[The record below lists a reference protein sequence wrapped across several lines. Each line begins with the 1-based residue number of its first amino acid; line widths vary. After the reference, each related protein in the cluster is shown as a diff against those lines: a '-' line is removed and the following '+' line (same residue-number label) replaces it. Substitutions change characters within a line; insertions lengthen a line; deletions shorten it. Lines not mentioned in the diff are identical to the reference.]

1 MTTRAPAAPR
11 RPRPAAY
18 GDARPYTGRMAT
30 FTVGEEVLFED
41 ERFVI
46 AAIEPGGARRC
57 RLLATTASGARVVW
71 APHAKLQKM
80 TRYTQSRDDTQR
92 VTRKP

>member
-1 MTTRAPAAPR
+1 MP
-11 RPRPAAY
+11 
-18 GDARPYTGRMAT
+18 T
-30 FTVGEEVLFED
+30 FTVGEEVLYED

-46 AAIEPGGARRC
+46 AAIEPDRDRY

-71 APHAKLQKM
+71 SPHAKLQKM
-80 TRYTQSRDDTQR
+80 TRYTLPKDDTLR

>member
-1 MTTRAPAAPR
+1 MP
-11 RPRPAAY
+11 
-18 GDARPYTGRMAT
+18 T

-46 AAIEPGGARRC
+46 AAIEPGGGRY
-57 RLLATTASGARVVW
+57 RLLATTTSGARVVW

-80 TRYTQSRDDTQR
+80 TRYTLARDDTQR
-92 VTRKP
+92 LTRKP